1 MGTCVCVCARARAVS
16 ICLQEMKYHDATTL
30 AQEAGLD
37 YATLDEWNS
46 ELLSFDRHQVAA
58 TLTSAMLQRKAISS
72 PSLQR
77 LLAALSAADASS
89 DHSCLHVIFSTLR
102 LLPRNSHLHAVFLQ
116 ENTHELVQGRTGI
129 IPSCLTYEDSGQ
141 A

>member
-1 MGTCVCVCARARAVS
+1 
-16 ICLQEMKYHDATTL
+16 MKYHDATL

-37 YATLDEWNS
+37 YSTLDECNS

-58 TLTSAMLQRKAISS
+58 TLTASAMLLKKAISS